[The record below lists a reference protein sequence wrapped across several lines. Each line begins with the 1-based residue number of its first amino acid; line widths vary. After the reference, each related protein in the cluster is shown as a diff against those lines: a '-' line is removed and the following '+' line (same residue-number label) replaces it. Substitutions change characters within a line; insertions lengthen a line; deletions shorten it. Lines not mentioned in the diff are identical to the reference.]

1 MKPASQ
7 KQLAVVRHSSDL
19 GSASPGRIAELD
31 GIRAIAVMWVLVYHF
46 IAVSFESSTWTGLG
60 ALAKLISRPGWM
72 GVHLFFIL
80 SGFLITGILLDSKN
94 SPGYFRNFYGKRA
107 LRILP
112 AYFFTIGLVA
122 LFYPTKA
129 YWLLSA
135 IFLSN
140 FAPNFG
146 VAMDYPPFWTLAVE
160 EHFYLAWP
168 LLVHFT
174 SRKYLTR
181 LCIVGLFA
189 GPVLRAFYFFN
200 EVPMFYETWFS
211 TESLCYGA
219 LAAIAV
225 RTWDRA
231 ALTNL
236 ALSALGVATLIGCIS
251 APFGIHTRTTFVGA
265 VYQLPMIDLA
275 ATAFILT
282 VLNNQGKA
290 SMAWLRMRWMQFLGL
305 ISFSLYLTHLLVGH
319 SWNLLQPSFV
329 DFIPLEPG
337 SLSFALLRLVI
348 LCAFS
353 ILVAYASYRFIELP
367 ALTLKER
374 LFKPRPDATPRLR
387 IAK

>member
-1 MKPASQ
+1 VKPASQ
-7 KQLAVVRHSSDL
+7 KQLTVVRQFSDL
-19 GSASPGRIAELD
+19 GKTVPRRIAELD
-31 GIRAIAVMWVLVYHF
+31 GIRAIAVMWVLMYHF
-46 IAVSFESSTWTGLG
+46 IAVSFESSTWTGVG
-60 ALAKLISRPGWM
+60 AFAKLISRPGWM

-94 SPGYFRNFYGKRA
+94 SPGYFRNFYGKRV

-135 IFLSN
+135 LFLSN

-174 SRKYLTR
+174 SRKQLTT

-189 GPVLRAFYFFN
+189 GPILRAAYFLN
-200 EVPMFYETWFS
+200 EVPMAYETWFS

-219 LAAIAV
+219 LAALAV
-225 RTWDRA
+225 RSWDRA
-231 ALTNL
+231 QLTNL
-236 ALSALGVATLIGCIS
+236 ALSALGLAALIGCIS

-275 ATAFILT
+275 ATAFVLT

-290 SMAWLRMRWMQFLGL
+290 SMAWLRQPWMQFVGL
-305 ISFSLYLTHLLVGH
+305 ISFSLYLTHPLVGH
-319 SWNLLQPSFV
+319 SWNLLQPSFI
-329 DFIPLEPG
+329 DGIPLEPG

-348 LCAFS
+348 VGAFS
-353 ILVAYASYRFIELP
+353 ILVAYASYRFVELP
-367 ALTLKER
+367 ALKLKDR
-374 LFKPRPDATPRLR
+374 LFSAKANATPKLR